1 MESPAPS
8 AQKIVWGRPK
18 NSGAND
24 PLVPKTQDTMQTFLS
39 LQEGPPTEL
48 SQNTSRWMML
58 ILVLQLAA
66 CIVRGVYVE
75 DLIGCFWF
83 AAICALGLYALL
95 KNMRI
100 NNIAIWGC
108 ACLVNVA
115 FDVVSFCILSA
126 TGFLE
131 FEEAA
136 TIVRIATPL
145 PQIIGAAYAWH
156 LWRDY
161 QASTTGQGS
170 MKVPSPYGTEQ
181 SLAAYQEPG
190 STEQDRFKSLY
201 AVYGSDGA
209 ADVPAGD
216 GRAESAIMSV

>member
-1 MESPAPS
+1 
-8 AQKIVWGRPK
+8 
-18 NSGAND
+18 
-24 PLVPKTQDTMQTFLS
+24 MQTFLS

-48 SQNTSRWMML
+48 AQNTSRWMML

-66 CIVRGVYVE
+66 CIVRGVVVE

-83 AAICALGLYALL
+83 AAICVLGLYALIQ
-95 KNMRI
+95 NMRI

-108 ACLVNVA
+108 ACCVNVA

-126 TGFLE
+126 TGFIDL
-131 FEEAA
+131 EEAA

-145 PQIIGAAYAWH
+145 PQIIGALYAWH

-161 QASTTGQGS
+161 QASNSKQDP
-170 MKVPSPYGTEQ
+170 MKAPSPYGTDQ
-181 SLAAYQEPG
+181 SLAAYQDDSKRD
-190 STEQDRFKSLY
+190 STDSFADRFKSLY
-201 AVYGSDGA
+201 GVYGSDGTG
-209 ADVPAGD
+209 DGKVD

>member
-1 MESPAPS
+1 
-8 AQKIVWGRPK
+8 
-18 NSGAND
+18 
-24 PLVPKTQDTMQTFLS
+24 MQTFLS
-39 LQEGPPTEL
+39 LQEGPSTEL
-48 SQNTSRWMML
+48 SQNTSRWMIL

-83 AAICALGLYALL
+83 AAICALGLHALI

-115 FDVVSFCILSA
+115 FDAVSFCILSA
-126 TGFLE
+126 TGLVE
-131 FEEAA
+131 WEEAA

-145 PQIIGAAYAWH
+145 PQIIGALYAWH

-161 QASTTGQGS
+161 QASSIRQAP
-170 MKVPSPYGTEQ
+170 MKAPSPYGSEQ
-181 SLAAYQEPG
+181 SLAGYQDYAKPG
-190 STEQDRFKSLY
+190 STEADRFQSLY
-201 AVYGSDGA
+201 GVYGSDG
-209 ADVPAGD
+209 
-216 GRAESAIMSV
+216 RAEGPMMAV